1 MAIVLTNGE
10 LFVSRKKTG
19 GVIKVKDIS
28 QAQDFHTM
36 ERALNQIKKAPGK
49 CKSYYPVDTSVTEIV
64 VASET
69 EKITSVGNKKKIKRK
84 QYSENQRKIIY
95 QKANGRCQLCGR
107 KIEYEDMTLDHIV
120 PLSLGGADEMDNLQ
134 CTDFAC
140 NKFKSNI
147 FPAEF
152 VDRITEIFMFQM
164 EKKHSNRL
172 KWKIAR
178 NLLMEML

>member
-1 MAIVLTNGE
+1 MAIVLTNGSY
-10 LFVSRKKTG
+10 FIKHNKTG
-19 GVIKVKDIS
+19 KVIKVTNIS
-28 QAQDFHTM
+28 KAQNFYTM
-36 ERALNQIKKAPGK
+36 ERALEQIKKAPGK
-49 CKSYYPVDTSVTEIV
+49 CKSYYPVDTSVTEIM
-64 VASET
+64 VASEP
-69 EKITSVGNKKKIKRK
+69 EKITSVEIKKKTKRK
-84 QYSENQRKIIY
+84 QYTTEQRKIIY

-120 PLSLGGADEMDNLQ
+120 PLSWGGADEMENLQ
-134 CTDFAC
+134 CTCFPC

-147 FPAEF
+147 LPDQF